1 MTEDEAQ
8 ADERGR
14 GRSTARI
21 ARDAAVEQSV
31 ATLAYIAITVAVSV
45 AVLKRDALWRLWRR
59 VTTRPVPP
67 DEVEAASAVA
77 DLRRD
82 LSRIEHAADAAPPRP
97 RGLYEWW

>member
-1 MTEDEAQ
+1 MAEDQ
-8 ADERGR
+8 DQDEGRDR

-31 ATLAYIAITVAVSV
+31 ATLAYIGITVAVSV

-59 VTTRPVPP
+59 LTVRPAPP
-67 DEVEAASAVA
+67 GEVEAEAALA

-82 LSRIEHAADAAPPRP
+82 LSAIEHADGARPGAP
-97 RGLYEWW
+97 RGLYERW